1 MTHGWT
7 GAQYSLYRAAFGVY
21 LASHFAGLVQRA
33 ASPGATLVGALGL
46 LLAFAF
52 ALGLRDRIAAL
63 ALCGVW
69 AFVEAPSIRAE
80 PRALVPS
87 LLLLAHV
94 FTRGRPWGALDARRD
109 SDPRG
114 DWRLPPW
121 VHAAGWIVLGVTHGL
136 TQPARLALAPFA
148 LLPRFRPWVWL
159 ALVALSFLH
168 RAEPSLG
175 LWLLNVFT
183 FDPAWLPP
191 RRDASPATL
200 GYDGECGL
208 CHRAVRFV
216 LAEDRDG
223 RGFRFAPLAS
233 DAFHRLVPAPQRVA
247 LPDSLVLVTA
257 DGRVRT
263 RSAALREIGFRLGG
277 VWRAL
282 AQASALVPIGL
293 LDRGYDLIAAM
304 RSRMFAKPADV
315 CPILPGD
322 LRKRFL

>member
-1 MTHGWT
+1 VTHGWT

-21 LASHFAGLVQRA
+21 LAGHFARLDAATPA
-33 ASPGATLVGALGL
+33 ASVILWLGVALAL
-46 LLAFAF
+46 AF
-52 ALGLRDRIAAL
+52 ALGLRDRIAAF
-63 ALCGVW
+63 ALCGLW
-69 AFVEAPSIRAE
+69 ASIYAPSLRAD
-80 PRALVPS
+80 PGALVPS
-87 LLLLAHV
+87 FLLLAHV
-94 FTRGRPWGALDARRD
+94 SCRGRPWGALDARAET
-109 SDPRG
+109 DPRG
-114 DWRLPPW
+114 DWLLPPW
-121 VHAAGWIVLGVTHGL
+121 VHAAGWVVLLVTHGF
-136 TQPARLALAPFA
+136 TQPVRLVLAPFA
-148 LLPRFRPWVWL
+148 LFPRLRPWVWL
-159 ALVALSFLH
+159 VLVALSFLH
-168 RAEPSLG
+168 GAELSLG
-175 LWLLNVFT
+175 MWLLNVFT
-183 FDPAWLPP
+183 FDPGWLPP

-233 DAFHRLVPAPQRVA
+233 HAFHELVPAAQRGS

-263 RSAALREIGFRLGG
+263 RSAALREVGFRLGG

-282 AQASALVPIGL
+282 ALASALVPMGL

>member
-1 MTHGWT
+1 VTHGWT

-21 LASHFAGLVQRA
+21 LASHFARLDA
-33 ASPGATLVGALGL
+33 ATPAARVILGL
-46 LLAFAF
+46 GVALALAF

-63 ALCGVW
+63 ALCGLW
-69 AFVEAPSIRAE
+69 AWLFAPSVRAD
-80 PRALVPS
+80 PRALVPDF
-87 LLLLAHV
+87 LLLAHV
-94 FTRGRPWGALDARRD
+94 LCSGRPWGALDARFD
-109 SDPRG
+109 LDPRG
-114 DWRLPPW
+114 DWLLPPW
-121 VHAAGWIVLGVTHGL
+121 VYTAGWIALGVTHGF
-136 TQPARLALAPFA
+136 THPARLALAPLA
-148 LLPRFRPWVWL
+148 LFPRLRPWVWL
-159 ALVALSFLH
+159 TLVGLSSLH
-168 RAEPSLG
+168 CTELPLG
-175 LWLLNVFT
+175 MWLLFAFT

-233 DAFHRLVPAPQRVA
+233 NALHELVPAAQRGA

-263 RSAALREIGFRLGG
+263 RSAALREVGFRLGG

-282 AQASALVPIGL
+282 ALASALVPMGL
-293 LDRGYDLIAAM
+293 LDRAYDLIAAM